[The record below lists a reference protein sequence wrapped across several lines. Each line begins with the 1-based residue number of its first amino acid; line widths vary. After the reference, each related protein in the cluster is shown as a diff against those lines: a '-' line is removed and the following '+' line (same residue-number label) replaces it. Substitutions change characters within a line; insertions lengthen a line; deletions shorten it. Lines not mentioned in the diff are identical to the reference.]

1 LKQYFQ
7 RKNTQIEIAL
17 ITMKFLAAATKNKSG
32 LEFRKLLVENAASC
46 FGKKPNGKAKKLFC
60 S

>member
-1 LKQYFQ
+1 
-7 RKNTQIEIAL
+7 
-17 ITMKFLAAATKNKSG
+17 MKFLAAATKNKSG

-46 FGKKPNGKAKKLFC
+46 LGLFGKKPNGKAKKLFF